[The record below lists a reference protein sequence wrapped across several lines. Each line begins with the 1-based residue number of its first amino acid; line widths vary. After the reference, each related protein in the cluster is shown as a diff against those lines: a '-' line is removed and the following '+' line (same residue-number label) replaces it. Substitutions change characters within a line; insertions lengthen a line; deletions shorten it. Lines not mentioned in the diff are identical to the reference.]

1 MNGLLKQA
9 IMLPPLSHDQHPMA
23 HCASQRL
30 KSMPRKAARL
40 SPRTPAGLDPEAKT
54 FTNPLFETVSP
65 GGYRLAFSLGYLC
78 IVYSVRERQI

>member
-40 SPRTPAGLDPEAKT
+40 SPRPLLDPASQN
-54 FTNPLFETVSP
+54 FL
-65 GGYRLAFSLGYLC
+65 
-78 IVYSVRERQI
+78 